1 MVKLFRKTIDFTNIK
16 AHIVERNVLILKN
29 VVKLFQKA
37 VINKIVKEHVYI
49 GERFLNVS
57 NGAFTPFSQSSGLQI
72 YKGISTGEKPY
83 EYWQCFKALLQ
94 HNHLQIHKV
103 HEVERNPLNNTI

>member
-1 MVKLFRKTIDFTNIK
+1 LQQGLISKYINEHIPERNLLNVTNVVKLFRKTIDFTNIK

-57 NGAFTPFSQSSGLQI
+57 NGAFTPFSQSIGL
-72 YKGISTGEKPY
+72 
-83 EYWQCFKALLQ
+83 
-94 HNHLQIHKV
+94 
-103 HEVERNPLNNTI
+103 

>member
-1 MVKLFRKTIDFTNIK
+1 VVKLFRKTIDFTNIK

-57 NGAFTPFSQSSGLQI
+57 NGAFTPFSQSIGLQI
-72 YKGISTGEKPY
+72 YKETHTGEKPY
-83 EYWQCFKALLQ
+83 EYQQCFKALL
-94 HNHLQIHKV
+94 HHTHL
-103 HEVERNPLNNTI
+103 